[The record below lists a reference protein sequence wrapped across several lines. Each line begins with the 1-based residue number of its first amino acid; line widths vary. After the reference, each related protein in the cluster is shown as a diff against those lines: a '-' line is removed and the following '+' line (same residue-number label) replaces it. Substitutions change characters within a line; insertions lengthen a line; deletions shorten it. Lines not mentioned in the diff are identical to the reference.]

1 MSEELHEQLLR
12 KSRSFYIN
20 DEDNFKTL
28 ASDLSMRLC
37 ETMKRFLYYNHLRTT
52 GDDSGVWLKNF
63 KRIFLGSLKLKAQTA
78 LRRGKHTFRSPGT
91 DDVFDG
97 KVMTTVEGVDTQGNR
112 TVQIALFPALVQI
125 IEPQATMDDAKEVI
139 IFPAT
144 VVLQ

>member
-1 MSEELHEQLLR
+1 M
-12 KSRSFYIN
+12 
-20 DEDNFKTL
+20 
-28 ASDLSMRLC
+28 
-37 ETMKRFLYYNHLRTT
+37 
-52 GDDSGVWLKNF
+52 
-63 KRIFLGSLKLKAQTA
+63 
-78 LRRGKHTFRSPGT
+78 
-91 DDVFDG
+91 FDG